1 MPSTDIS
8 NFDPDQAAQAAGMF
22 VAVGTDRA
30 TGRAVIALVGAA
42 VTALL
47 DLIDHVDLHDLS
59 QNPGNFGTSQQDAD
73 DVCAVGYAV
82 RTPLL
87 KMQGYLS

>member
-1 MPSTDIS
+1 MPGTDLTA
-8 NFDPDQAAQAAGMF
+8 FDPDPAARDAGLF
-22 VAVGTDRA
+22 VAVGTDRS
-30 TGRAVIALVGAA
+30 TGRAVIGLDAAA

-47 DLIDHVDLHDLS
+47 DLIDQVDLHDLS
-59 QNPGNFGTSQQDAD
+59 QNPGNYSISQDVAD
-73 DVCAVGYAV
+73 DICAVGYAL